1 MDGGLIKNL
10 QFRRIFI
17 QNVESAF
24 FILVGDKGRTPDWG
38 EHRIG
43 CVEEIL
49 FEDIHA
55 EGIRRSYGSYLGGY
69 EAEGKAYQIK
79 DITFRRVNAVYKG
92 GVNEVPDDPAE
103 FGKQYPESN
112 CFGILPAAGYY
123 LRHGEN
129 INFEDCNSLVA
140 LPDSRD
146 IYVAVDIKGCGI
158 NGKNISQSQDI

>member
-1 MDGGLIKNL
+1 M
-10 QFRRIFI
+10 
-17 QNVESAF
+17 
-24 FILVGDKGRTPDWG
+24 
-38 EHRIG
+38 
-43 CVEEIL
+43 
-49 FEDIHA
+49 
-55 EGIRRSYGSYLGGY
+55 
-69 EAEGKAYQIK
+69 
-79 DITFRRVNAVYKG
+79 
-92 GVNEVPDDPAE
+92 NEVPDDPAE